1 MKTNKLFAG
10 TALALLLSTG
20 LAAAANIDTN
30 TARMQAMDKITGRVS
45 EIDVPVDGEVQFGS
59 FSIVVRK
66 CVTRSPEE
74 TPENTAFVDVV
85 DNYNPEKPVNIFKG
99 WMMSSTPAL
108 NAVEHPIYDVW
119 LLKCYNTDTKGKK
132 LLTPDE
138 LAKRDNVPMQLTE
151 SALTE
156 ADNKTVADVT
166 VETSAPATST
176 EEQSVTAAPENAAEK
191 PQPKE
196 VVSVVVTGADENTAE
211 EDGAPKALL
220 QIEQVETEP
229 ASETAPETASE
240 TAPEPAPTAETEPI
254 TTTESA
260 AKPEAATETPEED
273 GFISFEDE
281 EDNSELSAEAL
292 AGE

>member
-10 TALALLLSTG
+10 TALALLISTG
-20 LAAAANIDTN
+20 SAAAANIDTN

-45 EIDVPVDGEVQFGS
+45 EIDVPVNGESQFGS

-119 LLKCYNTDTKGKK
+119 LLKCYNSDAKGKK
-132 LLTPDE
+132 LLTKEE
-138 LAKRDNVPMQLTE
+138 LEARDNVPMQLVE
-151 SALTE
+151 SSLPAE
-156 ADNKTVADVT
+156 ENKPAEDAK
-166 VETSAPATST
+166 VE
-176 EEQSVTAAPENAAEK
+176 TAAPAEEETVSVAPENTAEK
-191 PQPKE
+191 PQPQE
-196 VVSVVVTGADENTAE
+196 VVSVVVTGANEDTVE

-220 QIEQVETEP
+220 QIEQVENVPAAENAPSTDSEQPAAAEEP
-229 ASETAPETASE
+229 AAPE
-240 TAPEPAPTAETEPI
+240 EPQNAV
-254 TTTESA
+254 
-260 AKPEAATETPEED
+260 EAPEED
-273 GFISFEDE
+273 GFISFDDE
-281 EDNSELSAEAL
+281 EENAGLSAEAL
-292 AGE
+292 VSE